1 MLRYKWRLVFGGIA
15 IVITTALA
23 LTLPYLLGSAIDALT
38 SLPGQA
44 PGAGAVRPFHMGGVL
59 NMLAAGKPQG
69 EIYDVVGLILL
80 LAGLQGIGEFFSR
93 YLVNEVSRMVEYELR
108 NDLFA
113 HLQRMQQSFFQ
124 SVHTGDI
131 MARATNDLS
140 SVRAFLGPGISNSV
154 RTILMFVIASAL
166 MIGINIKLAV
176 IFVFFMPMVSIS
188 FVVIGRQMQNR
199 WERVQAQFGNLST
212 YAQENFSGI
221 RVVKAYAQEEYEV
234 QHFAKANADYVRR
247 SLAYQRLTQPL
258 WPMI

>member
-1 MLRYKWRLVFGGIA
+1 
-15 IVITTALA
+15 
-23 LTLPYLLGSAIDALT
+23 
-38 SLPGQA
+38 
-44 PGAGAVRPFHMGGVL
+44 
-59 NMLAAGKPQG
+59 
-69 EIYDVVGLILL
+69 
-80 LAGLQGIGEFFSR
+80 
-93 YLVNEVSRMVEYELR
+93 
-108 NDLFA
+108 
-113 HLQRMQQSFFQ
+113 LQRMQQSFFQ

-140 SVRAFLGPGISNSV
+140 SVRAFLRPGISNSV

-247 SLAYQRLTQPL
+247 SLAYQRLNQLL
-258 WPMI
+258 WPMMTLVLGLAGAAVLFVGGTEVINGGLSLGQFVQFNGYLWMLSWPMIALGWVVSLYQRGTASMTRINAIMRRAPAIASDPRARPVATLRGEITFDDVSLAYGDRPVLEHVSFHVP